1 MIFLHAYF
9 PIIGYD
15 NDVDVDDDDN
25 VDGDPAINAIDNY
38 ADDANAANDDEE
50 RRSRPLHCQLS
61 VIGCLIGPADN
72 DQADYHHRHNYQD
85 HDYRDSG

>member
-1 MIFLHAYF
+1 MILLHAYF

-15 NDVDVDDDDN
+15 KGVDVDGDDN
-25 VDGDPAINAIDNY
+25 VNCDCAINAIDNY

-72 DQADYHHRHNYQD
+72 DQADYRHRHDYHD
-85 HDYRDSG
+85 HDYHDSG

>member
-1 MIFLHAYF
+1 MIFLHGYF

-15 NDVDVDDDDN
+15 NDVDVD
-25 VDGDPAINAIDNY
+25 GDSAINAIDNY
-38 ADDANAANDDEE
+38 ADDANVANDDEE

-72 DQADYHHRHNYQD
+72 DQADYHHRHDYQD
-85 HDYRDSG
+85 HDYHDSS